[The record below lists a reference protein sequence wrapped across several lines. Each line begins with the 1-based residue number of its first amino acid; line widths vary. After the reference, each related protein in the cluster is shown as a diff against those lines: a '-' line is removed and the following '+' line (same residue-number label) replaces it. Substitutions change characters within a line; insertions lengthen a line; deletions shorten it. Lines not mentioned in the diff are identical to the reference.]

1 LAIFILF
8 FDLGLFLAI
17 FSILK
22 SGYNVGKLS
31 NFANV
36 CILAIAMRSEIK
48 KNIDDM
54 WVGMRL
60 HLATRLLQRVDFLV
74 YNTN

>member
-1 LAIFILF
+1 LT
-8 FDLGLFLAI
+8 I

-22 SGYNVGKLS
+22 SGCIVGKLS

-36 CILAIAMRSEIK
+36 SILAIAMINEIK

-54 WVGMRL
+54 
-60 HLATRLLQRVDFLV
+60 
-74 YNTN
+74 